1 MESIIDQLYSGE
13 INPAAMIEVTDPKA
27 KEVSNKLAGELE
39 YLKKHL
45 PAEAHSHLDNLEG
58 LYLNR
63 CSMDTYAGFQSGFKL
78 ATLLMAEVITGSEG
92 F

>member
-1 MESIIDQLYSGE
+1 MESLINQLYSGE
-13 INPAAMIEVTDPKA
+13 INPAAEIEVTDPRA
-27 KEVSNKLAGELE
+27 KEVSKKLGDELE

-63 CSMDTYAGFQSGFKL
+63 CSMDTYAGFLSGFKL
-78 ATLLMAEVITGSEG
+78 AVLLMSEVITGNKG